1 MKQIKAIVR
10 PHVFSRVVHALHE
23 LPHFP
28 GLTVIDVLGQGRG
41 RGEGGKFVLT
51 EESLFF
57 HRNKLIEIVTP
68 DDFAKQIV
76 ELIQKNADTAT
87 HGDGVIVVTDITQSI
102 RIRTGEQ
109 AGAAL

>member
-28 GLTVIDVLGQGRG
+28 GLTVIDALGQGRG
-41 RGEGGKFVLT
+41 RGEGGEFILT

-57 HRNKLIEIVTP
+57 HRNKLIEMVAP
-68 DDFAKQIV
+68 DDLAEQIV
-76 ELIQKNADTAT
+76 GLIQKNAHTGA
-87 HGDGVIVVTDITQSI
+87 HGDGVIMVTEISQCL